1 VKIAFFELEPW
12 EIEYI
17 KRYLG
22 EHDLLFIDGH
32 LNEDNVSQVKDCDVI
47 SIFIYSA
54 IREELL
60 SKMPNL
66 KLITT
71 MSTGFDHI
79 NLDACKKRN
88 ITVCNVPSYGENTV
102 AEYAMGL
109 LLSISRKLPQ
119 SIERVKRND
128 LSLEGLRGFDL
139 KGKTIGIIG
148 TGRIGE
154 HMIRI
159 CKGFDMNIIAF
170 DPYPKPDFEK
180 KYGMK
185 YVDLNYLLANSDIIS
200 LHAPYNQSTHHLIN
214 KNNINLVKR
223 GCVLINTAR
232 GGLIETE
239 ALLQALN
246 DGIISAAGLD
256 VLEGEETV
264 KEERQL
270 LSKIFRNEIDIKI
283 AYADKVLVDMPNVF
297 VTPHNA
303 FNSTEALTRIL
314 DTTIENIRKFIS
326 GAPVNTVK

>member
-1 VKIAFFELEPW
+1 
-12 EIEYI
+12 
-17 KRYLG
+17 
-22 EHDLLFIDGH
+22 
-32 LNEDNVSQVKDCDVI
+32 
-47 SIFIYSA
+47 
-54 IREELL
+54 
-60 SKMPNL
+60 
-66 KLITT
+66 
-71 MSTGFDHI
+71 
-79 NLDACKKRN
+79 
-88 ITVCNVPSYGENTV
+88 
-102 AEYAMGL
+102 
-109 LLSISRKLPQ
+109 
-119 SIERVKRND
+119 
-128 LSLEGLRGFDL
+128 
-139 KGKTIGIIG
+139 
-148 TGRIGE
+148 
-154 HMIRI
+154 
-159 CKGFDMNIIAF
+159 MNIIAF

-180 KYGMK
+180 KNGMK